1 MSLSKNLEEL
11 LSRKEDLINSIEVC
25 CKSIEFWEERAE
37 KIFSNMDKFEKESFL
52 SSREESEKKY
62 KSLMRDSNKIMNRVN
77 FENSELDKLEGEILE
92 LEEKIIKTLARYA
105 KKQKK

>member
-1 MSLSKNLEEL
+1 
-11 LSRKEDLINSIEVC
+11 
-25 CKSIEFWEERAE
+25 
-37 KIFSNMDKFEKESFL
+37 MDKFEEESFL
-52 SSREESEKKY
+52 SSKEESTEKY
-62 KSLMRDSNKIMNRVN
+62 ESLMRESNKIMNRVN